1 MRSLVGVLALVVLL
15 YAEDASHMEGEEVG
29 IIHGKQMER
38 YFVETTLP
46 ENVGGF
52 DQAFD
57 RLKPFG
63 LLRLANVV
71 TKSEGLEAYGVD
83 AQQKY
88 ATALGGAFGFDT
100 ASIRGWNIRLAAYVS
115 QKIPILTGDGSRE
128 NRELLDEEG
137 GSYAYIGEAGIAYR
151 SASLLVNAGRI
162 RVNTPYADS
171 DDIRMSP
178 NSFEGAH
185 AVLNINDNLQA
196 QGYFLT
202 RWAGVD
208 SGSDQNLFKPLV
220 EDGYGAAGAG
230 AIYASGENMIS
241 LWFYAIDKTSNVLYA
256 ESSGEH
262 FFTGDFHLE
271 WGLQGAHM
279 QALSDSHVEGDVV
292 GIVLIPEYRSFYFG
306 LAYNHVFA
314 GDGAVITDGFGG
326 GPYYTSLDKQTIGTV
341 SELVPGKDIDVY
353 RLNLGL
359 DLTPLG
365 AKGANLELLHG
376 HFLVQSSAA
385 EVKEND
391 ILLTYQITERWYFES
406 IYSNINMMNIDY
418 SDPDNLGFVDL
429 QRLVTRL
436 DYAF

>member
-1 MRSLVGVLALVVLL
+1 
-15 YAEDASHMEGEEVG
+15 
-29 IIHGKQMER
+29 
-38 YFVETTLP
+38 
-46 ENVGGF
+46 
-52 DQAFD
+52 
-57 RLKPFG
+57 
-63 LLRLANVV
+63 
-71 TKSEGLEAYGVD
+71 
-83 AQQKY
+83 
-88 ATALGGAFGFDT
+88 LGGDFGFET
-100 ASIRGWNIRLAAYVS
+100 ASIHGWSIRLGAYVS
-115 QKIPILTGDGSRE
+115 QKIPILNPDDATRQ
-128 NRELLDEEG
+128 NRELFDEEG
-137 GSYAYIGEAGIAYR
+137 GSYAYVGEAGVVYR
-151 SASLLVNAGRI
+151 SASLLVKAGRI
-162 RVNTPYADS
+162 RLDTPYADS

-185 AVLNINDNLQA
+185 AVLNIGDDLQA

-208 SGSDQNLFKPLV
+208 SGVDQNVFKPLV
-220 EDGYGAAGAG
+220 EDGYGVAGAG
-230 AIYASGENMIS
+230 AIYIFDENMIS

-256 ESSGEH
+256 ESSGER

-279 QALSDSHVEGDVV
+279 HPLSDSHVEGDVV
-292 GIVLIPEYRSFYFG
+292 GCVLIPEYRNFYFG

-326 GPYYTSLDKQTIGTV
+326 GPYYTSLDKQTIGAV

-353 RLNLGL
+353 RINLGV

-376 HFLVQSSAA
+376 HFLIQSSPA

-391 ILLTYQITERWYFES
+391 ILLTYAITDRWYFES
-406 IYSNINMMNIDY
+406 IYSNVNMINIDY
-418 SDPDNLGFVDL
+418 TVPDNRGFVDF